1 MERVYN
7 FSAGPSMMPVEI
19 LQQAKEDL
27 ISYPGAGCSVMEM
40 SHRSA
45 AFEKIIA
52 DAESSLRR
60 LMHIPDDY
68 AVLFLQGGASMQ
80 FSAVPMN
87 LARQGQTTNYAVTG
101 QFAGKALAEGERWG
115 KAVAVT
121 SSKADT
127 FSYIP
132 KITPELLS
140 PDAAYLHITGNNTIF
155 GTCYNTLPETGG
167 IPLVADWSSA
177 ILGRE
182 IDVTAH
188 TLIYAG
194 AQKNMGPAGLTVV
207 ILRRD
212 LLEREVDPIVPT
224 MLRYK
229 VMAENHS
236 MYNTPPCFA
245 IYMAGLMFQ
254 WVEKMGGVAAM
265 EQRNREKAALLY
277 DLIEQSEIF
286 QNPVAKEDRTIM
298 NVTFTLPTP
307 EDTKAF
313 LQMA

>member
-121 SSKADT
+121 S
-127 FSYIP
+127 
-132 KITPELLS
+132 
-140 PDAAYLHITGNNTIF
+140 
-155 GTCYNTLPETGG
+155 
-167 IPLVADWSSA
+167 
-177 ILGRE
+177 
-182 IDVTAH
+182 
-188 TLIYAG
+188 
-194 AQKNMGPAGLTVV
+194 
-207 ILRRD
+207 
-212 LLEREVDPIVPT
+212 
-224 MLRYK
+224 
-229 VMAENHS
+229 
-236 MYNTPPCFA
+236 
-245 IYMAGLMFQ
+245 
-254 WVEKMGGVAAM
+254 
-265 EQRNREKAALLY
+265 
-277 DLIEQSEIF
+277 
-286 QNPVAKEDRTIM
+286 
-298 NVTFTLPTP
+298 
-307 EDTKAF
+307 
-313 LQMA
+313 